1 MQHEELD
8 LMLSKVFE
16 YMMPQVMSESEALY
30 NCEVEW
36 MFEDSVRG
44 ERGELVTIK

>member
-1 MQHEELD
+1 MP
-8 LMLSKVFE
+8 SKVFK

-30 NCEVEW
+30 DCEVEW